1 MIGMGRALAALAVT
15 VMVGFGLAAGAQVV
29 TEIID
34 PPLEDPVLEARAVT
48 IHKLIRCLVCQ
59 NQSIHDSNAGLA
71 RDLRV
76 VVRDRIAAGDTND
89 QAIQFLVDRYGDWVL
104 LKPPFKAATLALWLG
119 PALILMVAG
128 WSARAFFRKA
138 QTQVAQAVPLTKDEQ
153 RRLAEL
159 LDTEA

>member
-1 MIGMGRALAALAVT
+1 M
-15 VMVGFGLAAGAQVV
+15 
-29 TEIID
+29 
-34 PPLEDPVLEARAVT
+34 LEARAVT

-119 PALILMVAG
+119 PVLILMVAG

-159 LDTEA
+159 LNTEA

>member
-119 PALILMVAG
+119 PVLILMVAG

-138 QTQVAQAVPLTKDEQ
+138 QTQAAQAVPLTKDEQ

>member
-1 MIGMGRALAALAVT
+1 MIAMGRTVAALVVA

-34 PPLEDPVLEARAVT
+34 PPLEDPVLETRAVT

-119 PALILMVAG
+119 PVLILMVAG
-128 WSARAFFRKA
+128 WSARAYFRKA
-138 QTQVAQAVPLTKDEQ
+138 RTQVAQAVPLTEDEQ

-159 LDTEA
+159 LDTET

>member
-119 PALILMVAG
+119 PVLILMVAG

>member
-59 NQSIHDSNAGLA
+59 NQSIHDSNAALA

-76 VVRDRIAAGDTND
+76 VVRDRVAAGDTND
-89 QAIQFLVDRYGDWVL
+89 QAIQFLVVRYGDWVL
-104 LKPPFKAATLALWLG
+104 LEPPFKAATLALWLG
-119 PALILMVAG
+119 PVLILMVAG
-128 WSARAFFRKA
+128 WSARAFFLKA
-138 QTQVAQAVPLTKDEQ
+138 QSQVAQAVPLTKDEQ

>member
-1 MIGMGRALAALAVT
+1 MGGALAALAVT

-119 PALILMVAG
+119 PVLILMVAG

>member
-76 VVRDRIAAGDTND
+76 VVRDRIAAGDAND

-119 PALILMVAG
+119 PVLILMVAG